1 MPNRQDKRGR
11 TKYPDGRYIVMLFS
25 MMQSDQYRALS
36 GPALKVLHELTTRFN
51 GLNNGDLSL
60 GLEQAATLLRIG
72 KATASKAFK
81 ELEDSGF
88 LRRNVTGSWIKG
100 HATTYWITFIQNKG
114 EARTNDWQS
123 KVPPARRPK
132 RLARKPSFKT
142 RALQLI
148 KSAGEAKEFP
158 GSEADRNAAN
168 RVLDPTVGT
177 AC

>member
-11 TKYPDGRYIVMLFS
+11 TKYPDGRYIVLLFS
-25 MMQSDQYRALS
+25 MMQSEQYRALS

-88 LRRNVTGSWIKG
+88 VRRNVTGSWIKG
-100 HATTYWITFIQNKG
+100 HATTYWITFVQNKG

-123 KVPPARRPK
+123 RAAPARRP
-132 RLARKPSFKT
+132 RRRVRKPSFKAL
-142 RALQLI
+142 ALQLI
-148 KSAGEAKEFP
+148 RDAGAAKEFL
-158 GSEADRNAAN
+158 GSDTDRNAAN
-168 RVLDPTVGT
+168 RVLDPTGEK
-177 AC
+177 AR